1 MSKFI
6 RCFGKSLKYLSFAVG
21 ECFTKSK
28 SDSIVQASKNGDVW
42 KTLTLSSS
50 SKQEPSKLK
59 RGQKKLEKMQKN
71 DPSWWATSPWR
82 KENPESGDT
91 KSCSLSTQ
99 SSRRYANGDRKS
111 SFILIIYWLILSSV
125 ECWNSGLKERS
136 VERRKKRTNR
146 VGRLTTN
153 WWKMKD
159 YSKNTWRWVSIKIHP
174 TIRCSRLRPIT
185 VLPRSCL
192 HSASRVL
199 CRKKSISHL
208 MTHWSLVDKRQ
219 SIKGLKEIPLTS
231 LTRPFKEFCQA

>member
-111 SFILIIYWLILSSV
+111 SFILIIYLR
-125 ECWNSGLKERS
+125 NSFLCRMLKQW
-136 VERRKKRTNR
+136 VKRKKRGTKKEENKPR
-146 VGRLTTN
+146 
-153 WWKMKD
+153 WEAD
-159 YSKNTWRWVSIKIHP
+159 YELVENEGLFQEYLEMSEYKNTPHY
-174 TIRCSRLRPIT
+174 
-185 VLPRSCL
+185 
-192 HSASRVL
+192 
-199 CRKKSISHL
+199 
-208 MTHWSLVDKRQ
+208 
-219 SIKGLKEIPLTS
+219 
-231 LTRPFKEFCQA
+231 

>member
-6 RCFGKSLKYLSFAVG
+6 RCFGKSLKYLWFAVG

-42 KTLTLSSS
+42 KTLTLSST

-111 SFILIIYWLILSSV
+111 SFILIIYWLVLSSV

-231 LTRPFKEFCQA
+231 LTRPFKQFCQA